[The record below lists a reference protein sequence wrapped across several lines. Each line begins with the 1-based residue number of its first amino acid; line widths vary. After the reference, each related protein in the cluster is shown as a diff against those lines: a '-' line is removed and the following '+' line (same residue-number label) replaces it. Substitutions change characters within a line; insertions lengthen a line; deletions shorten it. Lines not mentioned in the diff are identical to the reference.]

1 MSLYVDI
8 EKDLGSFKLKVKFE
22 QEDGIVGLLGQSGC
36 GKSMT
41 LRCIAGIVKP
51 DKGKIIS
58 NGKVFFDSEKK
69 INLTPQQRN
78 IGFLFQNYAL
88 FPHMSVKQNIQL
100 GIEKLSK
107 EEKDEITKKYLK
119 KFRLE
124 GFEDRYPWQLSGGQQ
139 QRIALARALCL
150 NPDILI
156 LDEPFSALD
165 YHLRSNMENELCEIL
180 KDFDGNVLFVT
191 HDISEAYRISDDIIV
206 FDNGLSLPK
215 RTKNELF
222 VNPSCMTEA
231 VITGCKNISSCD
243 IINTDTVFAKDW
255 GFSCKIEKGVSE
267 NSKHIGIRAHH
278 MKVVEDNSQD
288 IEDGENI
295 FEMTVVKV
303 IENSFTYNIH
313 IKNCDNE
320 NNLSL
325 QMEVDKNIE
334 KVKVGQKIRVK
345 FEKNSVL
352 IFKQTPIRKSI
363 TKTLSHNC
371 ERVFVLNIFIFR

>member
-22 QEDGIVGLLGQSGC
+22 QENGIVGLLGQSGC

-41 LRCIAGIVKP
+41 LKCIAGIVKP

-69 INLTPQQRN
+69 INLTPQKRN

-88 FPHMSVKQNIQL
+88 FPHMSVKENIQL

-107 EEKDEITKKYLK
+107 EEKDEITRKYLK

-180 KDFDGNVLFVT
+180 KDFAGNVLFVT

-222 VNPSCMTEA
+222 IHPSCMTEA
-231 VITGCKNISSCD
+231 VITGCKNISACD
-243 IINTDTVFAKDW
+243 IIDINTVFAKDW
-255 GFSCKIEKGVSE
+255 GLNCKIEKGVGK
-267 NSKHIGIRAHH
+267 NSKHVGIRAHH
-278 MKVVEDNSQD
+278 MKVVEDNQ
-288 IEDGENI
+288 EDSENV

-313 IKNCDNE
+313 IKNCDDE

-325 QMEVDKNIE
+325 QMEVDKNIK
-334 KVKVGQKIRVK
+334 KVEVGQKIRVK
-345 FEKNSVL
+345 FERNSV
-352 IFKQTPIRKSI
+352 FD
-363 TKTLSHNC
+363 
-371 ERVFVLNIFIFR
+371 F

>member
-22 QEDGIVGLLGQSGC
+22 QENGIVGLLGQSGC

-41 LRCIAGIVKP
+41 LKCIAGIVKP
-51 DKGKIIS
+51 DKGNIIS

-69 INLTPQQRN
+69 INLTPQKRN

-88 FPHMSVKQNIQL
+88 FPHMSVKENIQL

-107 EEKDEITKKYLK
+107 EEKDEITRKYLK

-180 KDFDGNVLFVT
+180 KDFAGNVLFVT

-222 VNPSCMTEA
+222 IHPSCMTEA
-231 VITGCKNISSCD
+231 VITGCKNISACD
-243 IINTDTVFAKDW
+243 IIDINTVFAKDW
-255 GFSCKIEKGVSE
+255 GLNCKIEKGVGK
-267 NSKHIGIRAHH
+267 NSKHVGIRAHH
-278 MKVVEDNSQD
+278 MKVVEDNQ
-288 IEDGENI
+288 EDSENV

-313 IKNCDNE
+313 IKNCDDE

-325 QMEVDKNIE
+325 QMEVDKNIK
-334 KVKVGQKIRVK
+334 KVEVGQKIRVK
-345 FEKNSVL
+345 FERNSV
-352 IFKQTPIRKSI
+352 FD
-363 TKTLSHNC
+363 
-371 ERVFVLNIFIFR
+371 F

>member
-22 QEDGIVGLLGQSGC
+22 QENGILGLLGQSGC

-41 LRCIAGIVKP
+41 LKCIAGIVKP

-58 NGKVFFDSEKK
+58 NGTVLFDSEKK
-69 INLTPQQRN
+69 INLSPQKRK

-88 FPHMSVKQNIQL
+88 FPHMSVKENIQL
-100 GIEKLSK
+100 GIQDLSK
-107 EEKDEITKKYLK
+107 QEKDEITSKYLK
-119 KFRLE
+119 KFKLE
-124 GFEDRYPWQLSGGQQ
+124 GFENRYPWQLSGGQQ

-150 NPDILI
+150 NPNILI

-191 HDISEAYRISDDIIV
+191 HDISEAYRVSDEIIV

-215 RTKNELF
+215 KSKDELF
-222 VNPSCMTEA
+222 THPSCMTEA

-243 IINTDTVFAKDW
+243 IIDIDTVFAKDW
-255 GFSCKIEKGVSE
+255 GFKCKLDKGV
-267 NSKHIGIRAHH
+267 NKDSKYIGIRAHH
-278 MKVVEDNSQD
+278 MKVVEDEVDN
-288 IEDGENI
+288 GENV
-295 FEMTVVKV
+295 FEMTVVRV
-303 IENSFTYNIH
+303 IENSFSYNIH

-320 NNLSL
+320 NNLPL
-325 QMEVDKNIE
+325 QMEVDKNIK
-334 KVKVGQKIRVK
+334 KVKVGQTIKVK
-345 FEKNSVL
+345 FEQNSV
-352 IFKQTPIRKSI
+352 FD
-363 TKTLSHNC
+363 
-371 ERVFVLNIFIFR
+371 F

>member
-222 VNPSCMTEA
+222 VYPSCMTEA

-255 GFSCKIEKGVSE
+255 GFNCKIEKGVSE

-345 FEKNSVL
+345 FEKNSV
-352 IFKQTPIRKSI
+352 FD
-363 TKTLSHNC
+363 
-371 ERVFVLNIFIFR
+371 F

>member
-41 LRCIAGIVKP
+41 LRCIAGIVKL

-222 VNPSCMTEA
+222 VHPSCMTEA

-243 IINTDTVFAKDW
+243 IINTNTVFAKDW
-255 GFSCKIEKGVSE
+255 GFNCKIEKGVNE

-278 MKVVEDNSQD
+278 MKVIEDNSQD

-345 FEKNSVL
+345 FEKNSV
-352 IFKQTPIRKSI
+352 FD
-363 TKTLSHNC
+363 
-371 ERVFVLNIFIFR
+371 F

>member
-222 VNPSCMTEA
+222 VHPSCMTEA

-243 IINTDTVFAKDW
+243 IINTNTVFAKDW
-255 GFSCKIEKGVSE
+255 GFNCKIEKGVSE

-345 FEKNSVL
+345 FEKNSV
-352 IFKQTPIRKSI
+352 FD
-363 TKTLSHNC
+363 
-371 ERVFVLNIFIFR
+371 F

>member
-222 VNPSCMTEA
+222 VHPSCMTEA

-243 IINTDTVFAKDW
+243 IINTNTVFAKDW
-255 GFSCKIEKGVSE
+255 GFNCKIEKGVNE

-278 MKVVEDNSQD
+278 MKVVEDNSQ
-288 IEDGENI
+288 DGENI

-345 FEKNSVL
+345 FEKNSV
-352 IFKQTPIRKSI
+352 FD
-363 TKTLSHNC
+363 
-371 ERVFVLNIFIFR
+371 F

>member
-119 KFRLE
+119 KFRLA

-165 YHLRSNMENELCEIL
+165 YHLRSNMETELCEIL

-222 VNPSCMTEA
+222 VHPSCMTEA

-255 GFSCKIEKGVSE
+255 GFNCKIEKGVNE

-334 KVKVGQKIRVK
+334 KVKVGQKIRVNV
-345 FEKNSVL
+345 EKNY
-352 IFKQTPIRKSI
+352 
-363 TKTLSHNC
+363 
-371 ERVFVLNIFIFR
+371 VFDF

>member
-51 DKGKIIS
+51 DKRKIIS

-119 KFRLE
+119 KFRLA

-222 VNPSCMTEA
+222 VHPSCMTEA

-255 GFSCKIEKGVSE
+255 GFNCKIEKGVNE

-334 KVKVGQKIRVK
+334 KVKVGQKIRVNV
-345 FEKNSVL
+345 EKNY
-352 IFKQTPIRKSI
+352 
-363 TKTLSHNC
+363 
-371 ERVFVLNIFIFR
+371 VFDF

>member
-222 VNPSCMTEA
+222 VHPSCMTEA

-255 GFSCKIEKGVSE
+255 GFNCKIEKGVSE

-325 QMEVDKNIE
+325 QMEVGKNIE

-345 FEKNSVL
+345 FEKNSV
-352 IFKQTPIRKSI
+352 FD
-363 TKTLSHNC
+363 
-371 ERVFVLNIFIFR
+371 F

>member
-222 VNPSCMTEA
+222 VHPSCMTEA

-255 GFSCKIEKGVSE
+255 GFNCKIEKGVNE

-320 NNLSL
+320 NKLSL

-345 FEKNSVL
+345 VEKNSV
-352 IFKQTPIRKSI
+352 FD
-363 TKTLSHNC
+363 
-371 ERVFVLNIFIFR
+371 F

>member
-222 VNPSCMTEA
+222 VHPSCMTEA

-255 GFSCKIEKGVSE
+255 GFNCKIEKGVNE

-345 FEKNSVL
+345 FEKNSV
-352 IFKQTPIRKSI
+352 FA
-363 TKTLSHNC
+363 
-371 ERVFVLNIFIFR
+371 F

>member
-222 VNPSCMTEA
+222 VHPSCMTEA

-255 GFSCKIEKGVSE
+255 GFNCKIEKGVNE

-345 FEKNSVL
+345 VEKNSV
-352 IFKQTPIRKSI
+352 FD
-363 TKTLSHNC
+363 
-371 ERVFVLNIFIFR
+371 F

>member
-1 MSLYVDI
+1 
-8 EKDLGSFKLKVKFE
+8 
-22 QEDGIVGLLGQSGC
+22 
-36 GKSMT
+36 MT

-119 KFRLE
+119 KFRLA

-222 VNPSCMTEA
+222 VHPSCMTEA

-243 IINTDTVFAKDW
+243 IINTNTVFAKDW
-255 GFSCKIEKGVSE
+255 GFNSKIEKGVNE

-303 IENSFTYNIH
+303 IENSLTYNKH
-313 IKNCDNE
+313 IKNSDNE

-345 FEKNSVL
+345 FEKNSV
-352 IFKQTPIRKSI
+352 FD
-363 TKTLSHNC
+363 
-371 ERVFVLNIFIFR
+371 F

>member
-78 IGFLFQNYAL
+78 IAFLFQNYAL

-119 KFRLE
+119 KFRLA

-222 VNPSCMTEA
+222 VHPSCMTEA

-255 GFSCKIEKGVSE
+255 GFNCKIEKGVNE

-334 KVKVGQKIRVK
+334 KVKVGQKIRVNV
-345 FEKNSVL
+345 EKNY
-352 IFKQTPIRKSI
+352 
-363 TKTLSHNC
+363 
-371 ERVFVLNIFIFR
+371 VFDF

>member
-88 FPHMSVKQNIQL
+88 FQHMSVKQNIQL

-119 KFRLE
+119 KFRLA

-222 VNPSCMTEA
+222 VHPSCMTEA

-255 GFSCKIEKGVSE
+255 GFNCKIEKGVNE

-345 FEKNSVL
+345 FEKNSV
-352 IFKQTPIRKSI
+352 FD
-363 TKTLSHNC
+363 
-371 ERVFVLNIFIFR
+371 F

>member
-1 MSLYVDI
+1 MSLYVDM

-222 VNPSCMTEA
+222 VHPSCMTEA

-255 GFSCKIEKGVSE
+255 GFNCKIEKGVNE

-345 FEKNSVL
+345 FEKNSV
-352 IFKQTPIRKSI
+352 FD
-363 TKTLSHNC
+363 
-371 ERVFVLNIFIFR
+371 F

>member
-22 QEDGIVGLLGQSGC
+22 QEKGIVGLLGQSGC

-41 LRCIAGIVKP
+41 LKCIAGIVKP
-51 DKGKIIS
+51 DKGKIIL
-58 NGKVFFDSEKK
+58 NDRVFFDSEKK
-69 INLTPQQRN
+69 INLPPQKRKV
-78 IGFLFQNYAL
+78 GFLFQNYAL
-88 FPHMSVKQNIQL
+88 FPHMSVKENIQL
-100 GIEKLSK
+100 GIENLTKK
-107 EEKDEITKKYLK
+107 EKDDITSRYLK
-119 KFRLE
+119 KFKLE

-180 KDFDGNVLFVT
+180 KDFEGNALFVT

-206 FDNGLSLPK
+206 FENGTSLPK
-215 RTKNELF
+215 RLKDELF
-222 VNPSCMTEA
+222 IHPRSMTEA

-243 IINTDTVFAKDW
+243 IIDKNTVFAKDW
-255 GFSCKIEKGVSE
+255 GFKCKLDSDIDK
-267 NSKHIGIRAHH
+267 NSKYVGIRAHH
-278 MKVVEDNSQD
+278 MKV
-288 IEDGENI
+288 IEDGMENIKDNENI

-313 IKNCDNE
+313 IKNLNNE

-325 QMEVDKNIE
+325 QMEVDKNIKRVE
-334 KVKVGQKIRVK
+334 VGQKIKVK
-345 FEKNSVL
+345 FEKNSV
-352 IFKQTPIRKSI
+352 FD
-363 TKTLSHNC
+363 
-371 ERVFVLNIFIFR
+371 F

>member
-119 KFRLE
+119 KFRLA

-139 QRIALARALCL
+139 QRISLARALCL

-222 VNPSCMTEA
+222 VHPSCMTEA

-255 GFSCKIEKGVSE
+255 GFNCKIEKGVNE

-334 KVKVGQKIRVK
+334 KVKVGQKIRVNV
-345 FEKNSVL
+345 EKNY
-352 IFKQTPIRKSI
+352 
-363 TKTLSHNC
+363 
-371 ERVFVLNIFIFR
+371 VFDF

>member
-222 VNPSCMTEA
+222 VHPSCMIEA

-255 GFSCKIEKGVSE
+255 GFNCKIEKGVNE

-345 FEKNSVL
+345 VEKNSV
-352 IFKQTPIRKSI
+352 FD
-363 TKTLSHNC
+363 
-371 ERVFVLNIFIFR
+371 F